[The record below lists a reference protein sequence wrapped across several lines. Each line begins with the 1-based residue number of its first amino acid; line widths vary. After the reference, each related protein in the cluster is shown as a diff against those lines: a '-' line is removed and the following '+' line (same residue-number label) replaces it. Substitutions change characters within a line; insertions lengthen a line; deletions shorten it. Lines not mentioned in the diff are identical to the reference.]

1 MRHQYRDLKSIILS
15 LILVVLIGFALSS
28 SGFAQESG
36 SENHERLIS
45 MSFREAELDYVLD
58 FFSRATGY
66 TVVKDAEI
74 KARVTIISQKDIP
87 VDQAFSVLNS
97 ILAIKGYAT
106 IVNGKIVKVV
116 PLENA
121 KQENMEIRVGSD
133 PTDIDIAD
141 TIVTQIMP
149 LSYTSAGQIVKDL
162 KDLIPKYGVMIAH
175 TRSNTLIV
183 TAASSNIN
191 RFAQIIKELDIPMSD
206 LIKIEVFPV
215 KYRDAEVLA
224 KVIEKMFEKPKGT
237 EAEQQAQAERGR
249 RFRGFDRGPG
259 GAGEEASAETSATG
273 ESERLQIMGDV
284 KVAADTDTN
293 SIVVSASQE
302 NLNLIRELIEK
313 LDKPVTDQAETRI
326 FILEHA
332 DSSELADKLNQ
343 AFQPSTSRYSTQTG
357 FGRTRFGR
365 GGGFMPP
372 QANQTQTTSEGDSIL
387 GLPEVSVVG
396 DERTNSLIVTTTSQQ
411 MESMGQLIKQ
421 LDRDVADYEQD
432 TMVISLEN
440 AEAANMEQVLSEL
453 FETTTFEQRRG
464 RTTTS
469 ARGGVMGTAA
479 ETIETARGLAGNV
492 KVVAEETTNSLI
504 ITTYKRNFPA
514 VEKLIKELDVMLP
527 QVLIEVKIVEIT
539 LDDDTKFGVEWM
551 WEHTTSVGS
560 RKYLKSGSTAFGL
573 ADEVFGMK
581 YGILGETLE
590 TLLMALEKNTKVN
603 ILSTPRIL
611 TLDNHEAVIN
621 IGQEVPYLEST
632 QETATGGV
640 LTSYD
645 FRDEGVILTVLPRI
659 NKSETVTMDV
669 NQQIN
674 SLIEFTLFNAPV
686 ITKREAVASVTVK
699 DGQTMIIGGIIQD
712 NKTETIHKVPIL
724 GSIPFI
730 GGLFRRQESKIEKT
744 ELMVFITPHIV
755 RNPEEADK
763 VTQKQRYDL
772 ILPGRKGS

>member
-183 TAASSNIN
+183 TATSSNIN

-372 QANQTQTTSEGDSIL
+372 QAEQTQTTSEGGIL

-645 FRDEGVILTVLPRI
+645 FRDVGVILTVLPRI